1 MKSRSSRHSGVLV
14 RITHPS
20 RRPLRPL
27 AGVTVLG
34 CGVLL
39 LTAAKPGHPR
49 ATATGATARA
59 AGATF
64 KYRITSSSSD
74 KRTRESRAMYAD
86 VRMQDGNIRMDYLEG
101 MTPMGQKNGY
111 VIVQG
116 ETGKFIVVSPK
127 DKQAMVMT
135 ADGFGS
141 GFGAL
146 MNNPMLKMTVS
157 NTSFRFK
164 DMGAGEPMLGY
175 KTRRVRTWYSSTME
189 LKATMMPDQK
199 MVTTDSSDQWIATG
213 VDLGS
218 PKNMER
224 WARSFASGVK
234 STNPELEAELRKYTN
249 EYGSTGLALKTITWS
264 TQTDKNGKV
273 MADTI
278 TMEVTE
284 LKTGD
289 IDPTVFEI
297 PKNYQVTDLSQ
308 MMAGISASMDSAR
321 AASGGK
327 EEKPSGKDA
336 LKKGLGG
343 LLKKKPPV

>member
-1 MKSRSSRHSGVLV
+1 M
-14 RITHPS
+14 RITY
-20 RRPLRPL
+20 RYGRPLRTL
-27 AGVTVLG
+27 AALTALG
-34 CGVLL
+34 SGALL
-39 LTAAKPGHPR
+39 LTAARPGHPR
-49 ATATGATARA
+49 ATATGAAARA
-59 AGATF
+59 TGATF

-116 ETGKFIVVSPK
+116 GTGKFIVVNPK

-135 ADGFGS
+135 AEGFGS

-199 MVTTDSSDQWIATG
+199 VVTTDSSDQWIATG

-218 PKNMER
+218 PKNMEQ

-234 STNPELEAELRKYTN
+234 ASNPELEAELRKYTS
-249 EYGSTGLALKTITWS
+249 EYGSKGLALKTITWS
-264 TQTDKNGKV
+264 TQTDKKGKV
-273 MADTI
+273 TADTM

-284 LKTGD
+284 LKAGD
-289 IDPTVFEI
+289 IDPAVFEI
-297 PKNYQVTDLSQ
+297 PKGYEVVDLSQ
-308 MMAGISASMDSAR
+308 MMAGLGTTMDSLK
-321 AASGGK
+321 AAEAAK
-327 EEKPSGKDA
+327 DEKKDDKPSGKDA